1 MNLKTNEKDIIAKE
15 GYPFIGCGIAAS
27 LLLRV
32 LGYRKLSYISA
43 GFSAFSLYFFRN
55 PKRSA
60 PQLKN
65 CVVSGAD
72 GVVVFVGKAYERF
85 FFKKYTKRISVFM
98 SLFDVHVNRSPVNGT
113 VQGIIYNKGKF
124 ISANREKASLE
135 NEQCAIKIKTED
147 GRNIVMVQI
156 AGLVARRIETYP
168 KVGDSIKKGEI
179 IGLIRFGSRVDIYV
193 EGDFEESVKLKERV
207 KAGETILGFMQ

>member
-1 MNLKTNEKDIIAKE
+1 MSLRTNEKDFIAKE
-15 GYPFIGCGIAAS
+15 GYPFIGGGIILSA
-27 LLLRV
+27 LLRA
-32 LGYRKLSYISA
+32 LGYEKLSYIPA

-65 CVVSGAD
+65 SVVSGAD
-72 GVVVFVGKAYERF
+72 GVVVFSGEAYERF
-85 FFKKYTKRISVFM
+85 FLKKYTKRISVFM

-113 VQGIIYNKGKF
+113 VEAIVYNKGKF
-124 ISANREKASLE
+124 ISANKEKASLE
-135 NEQCAIKIKTED
+135 NEQCAIKIKAED

-168 KVGDSIKKGEI
+168 KVGDSLKRGQIL
-179 IGLIRFGSRVDIYV
+179 GLIRFGSRVDIYV
-193 EGDFEESVKLKERV
+193 EGDFEEAVKPKERV
-207 KAGETILGFMQ
+207 KAGETILGFMR

>member
-15 GYPFIGCGIAAS
+15 GYPFIGGGIVLSA
-27 LLLRV
+27 LLRS
-32 LGYRKLSYISA
+32 LGFKRLSYIPA

-65 CVVSGAD
+65 SVVSGAD
-72 GVVVFVGKAYERF
+72 GVVVFAGEAYERF
-85 FFKKYTKRISVFM
+85 FLKKYTKRISVFM

-113 VQGIIYNKGKF
+113 VEDIVYNKGKF
-124 ISANREKASLE
+124 ISANKEKASLE
-135 NEQCAIKIKTED
+135 NEQCALKIKAED
-147 GRNIVMVQI
+147 GRSIVMVQI

-168 KVGDSIKKGEI
+168 QIGDNLKKGQI
-179 IGLIRFGSRVDIYV
+179 VGLIRFGSRVDIYI
-193 EGDFEESVKLKERV
+193 EGEFEEAVKLKERV
-207 KAGETILGFMQ
+207 KAGKTILGFMR